1 MPCIA
6 YSHDLRENHIE
17 VVERKGFGHPDT
29 IADHLAEYLSREY
42 SVYCQ
47 KHFGAVL
54 HHNFDKLSL
63 LGGSAHVEFGKGFLT
78 QPIRVIVNGRATR
91 KFGNMEVPLE
101 ELITKWVE
109 TFFSA
114 RLPLIS
120 VKKDLRIIF
129 EVSTQS
135 SPGKIDTA
143 DGDRGSRSRWFSP
156 SSLKDL
162 PELQRLHSND
172 TSAGVGYAPLSLLEY
187 CVLKLERS
195 LNHSFVKRHAW
206 VGGDI
211 KVMGIRN
218 GDTYEFTLCVP
229 QIASRV
235 KDIVTYIDNKRIV
248 MCYVM
253 GTLRKLGLDDPKISL
268 NTRDREDIPE
278 VYLTATGTSLESGDE
293 GIVGRGNRINGLITL
308 QNAMGMEGASG
319 KNPVYHIGKLY
330 NLCAQRIANKLS
342 ARLDHKV
349 EVSIVSQSGRDL
361 LDPWFISVRTKKA
374 FSSAERATADAI
386 VRMELKAI
394 PKITDWLL
402 DEARELA

>member
-1 MPCIA
+1 MPRIA

-29 IADHLAEYLSREY
+29 MADHLAERLSREY

-47 KHFGAVL
+47 ERFGAVL

-91 KFGNMEVPLE
+91 KFGNEEIPLE

-109 TFFSA
+109 AFFSS

-135 SPGKIDTA
+135 SPGKIDA
-143 DGDRGSRSRWFSP
+143 AGGDRGSRSRWFSP
-156 SSLKDL
+156 SSLRDL

-172 TSAGVGYAPLSLLEY
+172 TSAGVGYAPLSLLEN
-187 CVLKLERS
+187 CVLKLERG
-195 LNHSFVKRHAW
+195 LNRSFAKRHTW
-206 VGGDI
+206 MGGDI
-211 KVMGIRN
+211 KVMGVRN

-229 QIASRV
+229 QIASQVR
-235 KDIVTYIDNKRIV
+235 DIAEYVDNKRIV
-248 MCYVM
+248 MRYVM
-253 GTLRKLGLDDPKISL
+253 STLRKLGLDDPKVSL
-268 NTRDREDIPE
+268 NTRDCEDVPE

-308 QNAMGMEGASG
+308 QNAMSMEGASG

-330 NLCAQRIANKLS
+330 NLCAQRVAEKLCT
-342 ARLDHKV
+342 RLGHDV
-349 EVSIVSQSGRDL
+349 EVSVVSQSGRDL
-361 LDPWFISVRTKKA
+361 IDPWFISVRTKKRM
-374 FSSAERATADAI
+374 SSAGRLLADGI
-386 VRMELKAI
+386 VRKELKAI
-394 PKITDWLL
+394 PKITKWLL